1 MKQPQAAAAAG
12 AARPGLGPATLSP
25 VDRGRGQRCLAPTV
39 LRRSVPMDPTEVVLH
54 RVRVAHLR
62 WRLAA
67 LDHARA
73 VVAALEAGAD
83 LAELVPDAEVQPDA
97 ELPWVADGAVNIA
110 VPAGFDG
117 ASVRELGER
126 YAVGELS
133 EDQLCSQLTHWRA
146 RHGVDA
152 RELRQ
157 EVGLLL
163 VDELIDEPLYRRL
176 QEPRVE

>member
-1 MKQPQAAAAAG
+1 
-12 AARPGLGPATLSP
+12 
-25 VDRGRGQRCLAPTV
+25 
-39 LRRSVPMDPTEVVLH
+39 MDPTEVALH

-83 LAELVPDAEVQPDA
+83 FAELVPDAEVQPDV
-97 ELPWVADGAVNIA
+97 ELAWVADGAVNIA
-110 VPAGFDG
+110 LPAGFDG

-133 EDQLCSQLTHWRA
+133 EDQLCSQLTQWRA

-152 RELRQ
+152 REHRQ

-163 VDELIDEPLYRRL
+163 VDELIDDPLYRRL
-176 QEPRVE
+176 QVPFLE

>member
-1 MKQPQAAAAAG
+1 M
-12 AARPGLGPATLSP
+12 
-25 VDRGRGQRCLAPTV
+25 DR
-39 LRRSVPMDPTEVVLH
+39 TEVALQ

-73 VVAALEAGAD
+73 VVAALEAGAG
-83 LAELVPDAEVQPDA
+83 LAEVVPDADVQSDA
-97 ELPWVADGAVNIA
+97 ELPWLADAAVNITL
-110 VPAGFDG
+110 PAGFDG

-133 EDQLCSQLTHWRA
+133 EDQLCSQLTQWRA

-152 RELRQ
+152 REHRQ
-157 EVGLLL
+157 EVGLLF
-163 VDELIDEPLYRRL
+163 VDELIDEPLFRRL
-176 QEPRVE
+176 QEPLVE

>member
-1 MKQPQAAAAAG
+1 
-12 AARPGLGPATLSP
+12 
-25 VDRGRGQRCLAPTV
+25 
-39 LRRSVPMDPTEVVLH
+39 MDPDEVALQ
-54 RVRVAHLR
+54 RVRMAYVR

-73 VVAALEAGAD
+73 VVDALEAGAN
-83 LAELVPDAEVQPDA
+83 LVDVVSDANVPSHE
-97 ELPWVADGAVNIA
+97 ELPWSAEDAASIE
-110 VPAGFDG
+110 VPAGFSG

-133 EDQLCSQLTHWRA
+133 EDQLCSQLIRWRA
-146 RHGVDA
+146 RHGIDEQA
-152 RELRQ
+152 HHR

-176 QEPRVE
+176 QEMSVK

>member
-1 MKQPQAAAAAG
+1 
-12 AARPGLGPATLSP
+12 
-25 VDRGRGQRCLAPTV
+25 
-39 LRRSVPMDPTEVVLH
+39 MDPAEVALRV
-54 RVRVAHLR
+54 VRVAHVR

-83 LAELVPDAEVQPDA
+83 LAEVVPDADVRSRA
-97 ELPWVADGAVNIA
+97 ELPWVAEDAVNIA
-110 VPAGFDG
+110 LPVGFSG

-133 EDQLCSQLTHWRA
+133 QDQLCSQLIRWRA
-146 RHGVDA
+146 RHGVDEQA
-152 RELRQ
+152 HHL

-176 QEPRVE
+176 QEMTVE

>member
-1 MKQPQAAAAAG
+1 
-12 AARPGLGPATLSP
+12 
-25 VDRGRGQRCLAPTV
+25 
-39 LRRSVPMDPTEVVLH
+39 MDPTENTLH

-73 VVAALEAGAD
+73 VVAALDAGAD
-83 LAELVPDAEVQPDA
+83 LAEVVPNADVQSSA
-97 ELPWVADGAVNIA
+97 ELPWMPDDAVNIA
-110 VPAGFDG
+110 LPAGFDG

-133 EDQLCSQLTHWRA
+133 EDQLCSQLTQWRA
-146 RHGVDA
+146 RRGVDA
-152 RELRQ
+152 REHRQ

-163 VDELIDEPLYRRL
+163 VDELIGEPLYRRL
-176 QEPRVE
+176 QESLVE

>member
-1 MKQPQAAAAAG
+1 
-12 AARPGLGPATLSP
+12 
-25 VDRGRGQRCLAPTV
+25 
-39 LRRSVPMDPTEVVLH
+39 MDPIEVALH

-62 WRLAA
+62 WRLAV

-83 LAELVPDAEVQPDA
+83 LAEVIPNADARSGA
-97 ELPWVADGAVNIA
+97 ELPWMAEDAVYIA
-110 VPAGFDG
+110 LPAGFDG

-133 EDQLCSQLTHWRA
+133 EDQLCSQLIRWRA
-146 RHGVDA
+146 RRGVDA
-152 RELRQ
+152 REHRE

-163 VDELIDEPLYRRL
+163 VDELISEPLYRRL
-176 QEPRVE
+176 QGSLVE